1 MTPPP
6 ELARFD
12 RVERAAH
19 WSTAT
24 LFGVLMLTGAALY
37 AGPISTLVG
46 QREVVR
52 TIHVGAGLLL
62 PLPLLIGLGG
72 RWGRALRRD
81 LRRLGRFDDD
91 DRRWLRRSTR
101 DDARLEKFNPGQK
114 LNAAFLGSAIVVM
127 LGTGIVLKWFSL
139 FSLTTRT
146 GATFVHD
153 WVALGIWISVLGH
166 IMLALRDPDALRGM
180 LHGAVPARWARLHRP
195 RWYEAEAGEAATRLK
210 TPEPVTTSRHASRAR
225 SDAKNLDATP
235 GGHR

>member
-19 WSTAT
+19 WSTAS
-24 LFGVLMLTGAALY
+24 LFGVLMFTGAALY

-62 PLPLLIGLGG
+62 PLPLLIGLAG
-72 RWGRALRRD
+72 RWGRALRGD
-81 LRRLGRFDDD
+81 LRRLGRFDDE
-91 DRRWLRRSTR
+91 DRRWLRRDTR
-101 DDARLEKFNPGQK
+101 DDARLGKFNPGQK

-166 IMLALRDPDALRGM
+166 IMLAVRDPIALRGM
-180 LHGAVPARWARLHRP
+180 LHGAVTARWARTNRP
-195 RWYEAEAGEAATRLK
+195 RWYEAETGEAAGRLK
-210 TPEPVTTSRHASRAR
+210 APEPVSPPRRA
-225 SDAKNLDATP
+225 
-235 GGHR
+235 

>member
-19 WSTAT
+19 WSTAS
-24 LFGVLMLTGAALY
+24 LFGVLMFTGAALY

-62 PLPLLIGLGG
+62 PLPLLIGLAG
-72 RWGRALRRD
+72 RWGRALRGD
-81 LRRLGRFDDD
+81 LRRLGRFDDE
-91 DRRWLRRSTR
+91 DRRWLRRDTR
-101 DDARLEKFNPGQK
+101 DDARLAKFNPGQK

-153 WVALGIWISVLGH
+153 WVAFGIWISVLGH
-166 IMLALRDPDALRGM
+166 ILLAVRDPIALRGM
-180 LHGAVPARWARLHRP
+180 LHGAVTARWARTNRP
-195 RWYEAEAGEAATRLK
+195 RWYEAETGEAAGRLQA
-210 TPEPVTTSRHASRAR
+210 PEPASPPRRA
-225 SDAKNLDATP
+225 
-235 GGHR
+235 

>member
-19 WSTAT
+19 WSTAS
-24 LFGVLMLTGAALY
+24 LFGVLMFTGAALY

-62 PLPLLIGLGG
+62 PLPLLIGLAG
-72 RWGRALRRD
+72 RWGRALRGD
-81 LRRLGRFDDD
+81 LRRLGRFDDE
-91 DRRWLRRSTR
+91 DRRWLRRDTR
-101 DDARLEKFNPGQK
+101 ADARLGKFNPGQK

-166 IMLALRDPDALRGM
+166 IMLAVRDPVALRGM
-180 LHGAVPARWARLHRP
+180 LHGAVTARWARTNRP
-195 RWYEAEAGEAATRLK
+195 RWYETETGEDAGPSHAA
-210 TPEPVTTSRHASRAR
+210 
-225 SDAKNLDATP
+225 
-235 GGHR
+235 

>member
-19 WSTAT
+19 WSTAS

-62 PLPLLIGLGG
+62 PLPLLIGLAG
-72 RWGRALRRD
+72 RWGRALRGD
-81 LRRLGRFDDD
+81 LRRLGRFDDE
-91 DRRWLRRSTR
+91 DRRWLRRDTR
-101 DDARLEKFNPGQK
+101 ANARLGKFNPGQK

-139 FSLTTRT
+139 FSLNTRT

-153 WVALGIWISVLGH
+153 WVALGVWISVLGH
-166 IMLALRDPDALRGM
+166 ILLAMRDPIALRGM
-180 LHGAVPARWARLHRP
+180 LHGAVTARWARTNRP
-195 RWYEAEAGEAATRLK
+195 RWYEAETSEAASRLK
-210 TPEPVTTSRHASRAR
+210 APEPVNPSRRA
-225 SDAKNLDATP
+225 
-235 GGHR
+235 

>member
-19 WSTAT
+19 WSTAS
-24 LFGVLMLTGAALY
+24 LFGVLMLSGAALY

-52 TIHVGAGLLL
+52 TVHVGAGILL
-62 PLPLLIGLGG
+62 PLPLLIGLAG
-72 RWGRALRRD
+72 RWGRALRGD
-81 LRRLGRFDDD
+81 LRRLGRFDDE
-91 DRRWLRRSTR
+91 DRRWLRRATR
-101 DDARLEKFNPGQK
+101 DDARLGKFNPGQK

-139 FSLTTRT
+139 FSLDTRT

-166 IMLALRDPDALRGM
+166 ILLALRDPIALRAM
-180 LHGAVPARWARLHRP
+180 LHGAVTARWARTNRP
-195 RWYEAEAGEAATRLK
+195 RWYEAETGESATRLK
-210 TPEPVTTSRHASRAR
+210 APEPVSPSPRA
-225 SDAKNLDATP
+225 
-235 GGHR
+235 

>member
-19 WSTAT
+19 WSTAS

-62 PLPLLIGLGG
+62 PLPMLIGLAG
-72 RWGRALRRD
+72 RWGRALRGD
-81 LRRLGRFDDD
+81 LHRLGRFDDE
-91 DRRWLRRSTR
+91 DRRWLRRDTR
-101 DDARLEKFNPGQK
+101 ADARLGKFNPGQK

-166 IMLALRDPDALRGM
+166 ILLAVRDPIALRGM
-180 LHGAVPARWARLHRP
+180 LHGAVTARWARTNRP
-195 RWYEAEAGEAATRLK
+195 RWYEAETGEAAGRLK
-210 TPEPVTTSRHASRAR
+210 PSEPVSPSRRA
-225 SDAKNLDATP
+225 
-235 GGHR
+235 

>member
-19 WSTAT
+19 WSTAS

-62 PLPLLIGLGG
+62 PLPLLIGLVG
-72 RWGRALRRD
+72 RWGRALRGD
-81 LRRLGRFDDD
+81 LRRLGRFDDE
-91 DRRWLRRSTR
+91 DRRWLRRDTR
-101 DDARLEKFNPGQK
+101 DDARLGKFNPGQK

-166 IMLALRDPDALRGM
+166 ILLAVRDPIALRGM
-180 LHGAVPARWARLHRP
+180 LHGAVTARWARTNRP
-195 RWYEAEAGEAATRLK
+195 RWYEAETGE
-210 TPEPVTTSRHASRAR
+210 SASRLRVPKPVSPSRRA
-225 SDAKNLDATP
+225 
-235 GGHR
+235 

>member
-19 WSTAT
+19 WSTAS
-24 LFGVLMLTGAALY
+24 LFGVLMFTGAALY

-62 PLPLLIGLGG
+62 PFPLLVGLAG
-72 RWGRALRRD
+72 RWGRALRGD
-81 LRRLGRFDDD
+81 LHRLGRFDDE
-91 DRRWLRRSTR
+91 DRRWLRRHSR
-101 DDARLEKFNPGQK
+101 ADARLGKFNPGQK

-166 IMLALRDPDALRGM
+166 IMLAVRDPIALRGM
-180 LHGAVPARWARLHRP
+180 LHGAVTARWARTNRP
-195 RWYEAEAGEAATRLK
+195 RWYETETGEDAGRL
-210 TPEPVTTSRHASRAR
+210 TPPDPRGPPRRA
-225 SDAKNLDATP
+225 
-235 GGHR
+235 

>member
-19 WSTAT
+19 WSTAS

-62 PLPLLIGLGG
+62 PLPLLIGLVG
-72 RWGRALRRD
+72 RWGRALRGD
-81 LRRLGRFDDD
+81 LRRLGRFDDE
-91 DRRWLRRSTR
+91 DRRWLRRDTR
-101 DDARLEKFNPGQK
+101 DAARLAKFNPGQK

-166 IMLALRDPDALRGM
+166 IMLAVRDPIALRGM
-180 LHGAVPARWARLHRP
+180 LHGAVTARWARTNRP
-195 RWYEAEAGEAATRLK
+195 RWYEAETGETANRLQA
-210 TPEPVTTSRHASRAR
+210 PEPAGPSRRV
-225 SDAKNLDATP
+225 
-235 GGHR
+235 